1 MKCIFC
7 RVPVSEAASITETMD
22 TQLFVIKS
30 LWIQNSIMLI
40 ALGLVLFFLYYSL
53 VRKKAKHLVASLI
66 WLAIVLWFFNSP
78 FFGFSTV
85 AVNPEGIEINYGIIS
100 LKNGILPIS
109 SPWKIVTAPTGF
121 RKLKKVHFIKIGN
134 HESMKVRGLE
144 DLNLLKNIGTA
155 IDKCRNLS

>member
-1 MKCIFC
+1 MSG
-7 RVPVSEAASITETMD
+7 VAPVTQAMD
-22 TQLFVIKS
+22 TQFFVIKS
-30 LWIQNSIMLI
+30 LWIQNSIMLL
-40 ALGLVLFFLYYSL
+40 ALGLVLVFLFYSL
-53 VRKKAKHLVASLI
+53 TKKKPKHLVASLI
-66 WLAIVLWFFNSP
+66 WLAIVLWFFNSS

-85 AVNPEGIEINYGIIS
+85 NVNPEGIEINYGILS
-100 LKNGILPIS
+100 LRNEILPVS

-121 RKLKKVHFIKIGN
+121 RKLKKVHLIRIGN